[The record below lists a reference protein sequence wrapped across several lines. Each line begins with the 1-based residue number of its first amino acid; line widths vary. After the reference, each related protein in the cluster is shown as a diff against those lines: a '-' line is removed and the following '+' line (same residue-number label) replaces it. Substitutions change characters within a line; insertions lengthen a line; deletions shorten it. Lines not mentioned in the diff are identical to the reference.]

1 MSEPV
6 RAVPLQ
12 PGTVRLWNAL
22 ACRMPAQRF
31 TLNNGQA
38 DAPRV
43 MVTCPI
49 MENDGFFAEGAAFT
63 LYMNFN
69 GLWRV
74 EFSSLDLL
82 LLRPELALWLQA
94 DVANRFAM
102 LPDGLVRAVLERL
115 FLYVLDD
122 ISHYTGMPAIFVGKP
137 RASTR
142 PMFTEHLD
150 LLLRVEGQCPVSC
163 LLRIAWQ
170 DTATL
175 MPVVERL
182 EAQPLPYPSQQVKS
196 LLAGAEVSARL
207 VLGSMHMT
215 PEELVS
221 LHTGDV
227 LLPSLLLPGE
237 PRLCLASGLRL
248 VCALNGSTL
257 TVCALESSCG
267 PIIHGEQNMSETTEE
282 NAAQQD
288 AVSKG
293 QAAAPVL
300 GQENLGTLELD
311 ITFELPG
318 LRLPLVECSR
328 LAPGYT
334 FTLSADAAHLPVT
347 VLAGGR
353 AVAVGRLVDVGGT
366 LGVQLTQMVGAAVRP
381 VHAVKEGD

>member
-1 MSEPV
+1 MREPV
-6 RAVPLQ
+6 RAIPLQ

-22 ACRMPAQRF
+22 ACRLPAHSF
-31 TLNNGQA
+31 TLDNGQA

-49 MENDGFFAEGAAFT
+49 MENDGLFAEGAAFT

-82 LLRPELALWLQA
+82 QLRPELASWLQA

-102 LPDGLVRAVLERL
+102 LPEGLIRAVLERL
-115 FLYVLDD
+115 FLPVLDD
-122 ISHYTGMPAIFVGKP
+122 ISHYSGMPAIFVGKP

-150 LLLRVEGQCPVSC
+150 MLLRVEGQCPVSC

-182 EAQPLPYPSQQVKS
+182 EAQPVPLPMQQAKM

-207 VLGSMHMT
+207 ILGSMQLT

-227 LLPSLLLPGE
+227 LLPPLLQPGE
-237 PRLCLASGLRL
+237 PRLRLASGLRL
-248 VCALNGSTL
+248 VCTLNGSTL

-267 PIIHGEQNMSETTEE
+267 HTIHGEQNMSETTEE

-288 AVSKG
+288 AAASG
-293 QAAAPVL
+293 QPADPVL
-300 GQENLGTLELD
+300 GQESLGALELD

-318 LRLPLVECSR
+318 LRLPLAECSR

-334 FTLSADAAHLPVT
+334 FTMSADAAHLPVT

-366 LGVQLTQMVGAAVRP
+366 LGVQLTQMAGAAVSSD
-381 VHAVKEGD
+381 HAVKEGD